1 MSEDKHK
8 PPTEEE
14 LEVFMG
20 LLETHAQT
28 YVDEMDNQDAKD
40 VAQTLVD
47 AYRDCKDDGL
57 RKEYAK
63 GLRILYIIYGE
74 GMRE

>member
-20 LLETHAQT
+20 LLDTHAQT
-28 YVDEMDNQDAKD
+28 YVDAMMTKVAKD
-40 VAQTLVD
+40 IAQELVD
-47 AYRDCKDDGL
+47 SYRNSKYDAAK
-57 RKEYAK
+57 KEYAK
-63 GLRILYIIYGE
+63 ALRLLYIIYGE